1 MPRDRI
7 KITREDATGFE
18 GEPKRDR
25 ETSTLKPLDEK
36 ALASFVQ
43 RKHVT
48 EAAHEQ
54 PVTPP
59 DPPRSTGDHAD
70 SDAAGDDAE
79 DTQRLDSQPAAD
91 VAVAPSGLRNAEL
104 AGDLAELVVPPRA
117 RSVGTL
123 HLTLRLRVLN
133 RHVAAI
139 NTLAAQGI
147 KPDVVLRKAYGRL
160 PPIRFEPNYVP
171 RVAEPSG
178 PVAWN
183 HRVTVT
189 VVKATLQ
196 AIEAQVR
203 DGASA
208 PRSHLLLGQIE
219 RAWFACVDDT
229 IKELSK

>member
-7 KITREDATGFE
+7 KTTREDATGFE
-18 GEPKRDR
+18 GEAKRAR
-25 ETSTLKPLDEK
+25 EKSTLKPLDET
-36 ALASFVQ
+36 ALANFVQ
-43 RKHVT
+43 RKHLT

-70 SDAAGDDAE
+70 SDAAGGAE
-79 DTQRLDSQPAAD
+79 DTHRLDGQPAAD
-91 VAVAPSGLRNAEL
+91 VAAAPSGQRNTEL
-104 AGDLAELVVPPRA
+104 GGDLAELVVPPRA
-117 RSVGTL
+117 RSGETL

-133 RHVAAI
+133 RHVEAM

-147 KPDVVLRKAYGRL
+147 KPDVVLRQAYGCL
-160 PPIRFEPNYVP
+160 PPIRFEPHYVP

-229 IKELSK
+229 IMELST